1 MKTKEIIDEVK
12 AGTIEYNINDISA
25 SDVLNTRKY
34 IEDVKLNKEN
44 KLETYERL
52 IHEQI
57 CQIIQW
63 YFDTEDLGYLDSARN
78 LLLVLIDE
86 YITEGYLR

>member
-1 MKTKEIIDEVK
+1 MNTKEIIDEVK
-12 AGTIEYNINDISA
+12 AGTVEYNINDISA
-25 SDVLNTRKY
+25 TDVLNTRKY
-34 IEDVKLNKEN
+34 IEDVKLNKEHE
-44 KLETYERL
+44 LETYERL

-63 YFDTEDLGYLDSARN
+63 YYDTEELGYLDSARN